1 MGFIR
6 SIITVYISSEE
17 GAIMQQNQQKDSS
30 RVGFIYG
37 FIAYGVWGFLPL
49 YWKLLNE
56 VAPFEILAHRIV
68 WSFFYVMAILV
79 FQRKGH
85 ELKET
90 MSNKDTMVRI
100 MISAGLVTINWGLF
114 IWAVNSNYVIETSM
128 GYYINPLIVILL
140 GLLVLKERLSIWQII
155 SLLFAAVGVLILTMQ
170 YGKIP
175 WISLGLASSFA
186 LYGFSKKITKVS
198 SLVGLALETM
208 ILMPFALGYILLRQG
223 QGMGVIGIISIKT
236 TILLLCSGVATA
248 TPLLWFAKATKRI
261 PLSSMGFL
269 QYISPTITLFLGV
282 FIFKENFTKIHFIS
296 FGFIWCGLIV
306 YSLSQIGLL
315 KNIQSKTV
323 KNDY

>member
-186 LYGFSKKITKVS
+186 LYGFS
-198 SLVGLALETM
+198 
-208 ILMPFALGYILLRQG
+208 
-223 QGMGVIGIISIKT
+223 
-236 TILLLCSGVATA
+236 
-248 TPLLWFAKATKRI
+248 
-261 PLSSMGFL
+261 
-269 QYISPTITLFLGV
+269 
-282 FIFKENFTKIHFIS
+282 
-296 FGFIWCGLIV
+296 
-306 YSLSQIGLL
+306 
-315 KNIQSKTV
+315 
-323 KNDY
+323 